1 MIDLDDERLAHVLA
15 SVGEHLVI
23 APSAVDDDVRAD
35 RRRGR
40 RPLVVVAVGLAAA
53 LVLVVVVVAPIRR
66 TVADWLGIGST
77 QIDIDPSASSAMS
90 TSVTLPSLVD
100 GVQLVDR
107 PTAVGRLGRD
117 LPTFDGTILGAPSGF
132 ALMPEG
138 GVLVVWSD
146 GTTLWWR
153 ATVDETSVLL
163 KKAIVERLAVTEL
176 DGLGDRAV
184 LVVGEHL
191 LRTPHR
197 TLGAGNVVLWLRG
210 DDELRVESDRDGP
223 ELVEIARALDAEVRA
238 AG

>member
-1 MIDLDDERLAHVLA
+1 VIDLDDERLADVLA

-23 APSAVDDDVRAD
+23 EPSAVNDGVRAD
-35 RRRGR
+35 RIRVR
-40 RPLVVVAVGLAAA
+40 RPLVTVAIGLAAA
-53 LVLVVVVVAPIRR
+53 LVLVVVVAPIRR

-77 QIDIDPSASSAMS
+77 QIDVDPSAISAMS
-90 TSVTLPSLVD
+90 TNVTLPSLVD

-107 PTAVGRLGRD
+107 PTAAGRLGRE

-184 LVVGEHL
+184 LLVGEHP

-197 TLGAGNVVLWLRG
+197 TVGAGNVVLWLRG
-210 DDELRVESDRDGP
+210 DDELRLESDRDGP